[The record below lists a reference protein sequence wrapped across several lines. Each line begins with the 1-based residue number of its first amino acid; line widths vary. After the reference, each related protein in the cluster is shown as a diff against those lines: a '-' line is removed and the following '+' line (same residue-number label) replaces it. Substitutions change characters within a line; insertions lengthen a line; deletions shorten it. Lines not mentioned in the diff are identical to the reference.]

1 MTRYRFYILI
11 AGVTVLGSLMACDL
25 LSPRTPQRPEGETT
39 SLPPATTPEIAINNF
54 QTALQQDDA
63 QEYAK
68 LFSDSIQGGKQYAFV
83 PARSAIFPYAT
94 LFSQWT
100 KDSERKWMLSLA
112 THLTAGTTPLLIL
125 TPSKLTKFQSDSA
138 LLEATYL
145 LTLQHQE
152 AALPK
157 VFRGIMYMMLAPNR
171 STALWSI
178 YRWEDVEI
186 HKDSSWSMAKGYFVN
201 E

>member
-1 MTRYRFYILI
+1 MAKHRFSLLAVFVI
-11 AGVTVLGSLMACDL
+11 VLGVLMSCDL
-25 LSPRTPQRPEGETT
+25 LKPRTPKSPEGDKT

-68 LFSDSIQGGKQYAFV
+68 LFSDSAQGGIQYAFV
-83 PARSAIFPYAT
+83 PARSAVISYAT
-94 LFSQWT
+94 LFSRWT
-100 KDSERKWMLSLA
+100 KDSEREWMLNLA

-125 TPSKLTKFQSDSA
+125 SPSKLTKFQADSA
-138 LLEATYL
+138 LLEATYT

-157 VFRGIMYMMLAPNR
+157 VFRGSMYIMLAPSRN
-171 STALWSI
+171 SALWSI

-186 HKDSSWSMAKGYFVN
+186 QKDSSWSMAKGYFGR
-201 E
+201 